1 MKREGIDLFNWDPQE
16 QRDAVLKQDKGY
28 TISFHCSNFV
38 NTSPP
43 SLQFSE
49 PFFPISTL
57 QSFSHS
63 LTQNM
68 ALNNSLFLILPLIFS
83 LSVFLPTSGNE
94 DSKQKELAIGSRPPK
109 CFNKCLNCKPCVAAL
124 VISQRLKGYDNNNG
138 GVVSNMEAAQVP
150 KDDAYYLLS
159 WKCKCKDKY
168 FQP

>member
-1 MKREGIDLFNWDPQE
+1 MQCRSKTKAIPFPFTVAFLSTLHHHHFN
-16 QRDAVLKQDKGY
+16 
-28 TISFHCSNFV
+28 
-38 NTSPP
+38 
-43 SLQFSE
+43 SLN

-83 LSVFLPTSGNE
+83 LSVFHPTSGNE

-124 VISQRLKGYDNNNG
+124 VISQRHKGDDSNNG
-138 GVVSNMEAAQVP
+138 GVVSNLEAAQVP

-168 FQP
+168 FQPRKT